1 MVANLDYINSILRN
15 NKLNVTEIRQQIL
28 DILLQPAMALTQKEM
43 EELLTQRMNSVDRVT
58 LYRNIKTLMQKKLI
72 HQIIV
77 GTNSV
82 KYKLA
87 GNHKTGN
94 HPHFQCELCNR
105 LVCMP
110 HLQVQS
116 EHLPEGFVMKSSS
129 LIIEGVCASCN
140 GKV

>member
-1 MVANLDYINSILRN
+1 MVANLDDINSLLKSK
-15 NKLNVTEIRQQIL
+15 KLNVTEVRQQIVYAL
-28 DILLQPAMALTQKEM
+28 MQPGTALSQKEI
-43 EELLTQRMNSVDRVT
+43 EEWLIERISTVDRVT

-72 HQIIV
+72 HQIAV
-77 GTNSV
+77 GPNSV

-87 GNHKTGN
+87 GKHKSAE

-110 HLQVQS
+110 HIKVDA
-116 EHLPEGFVMKSSS
+116 EHLPHGFVMKSTK